1 MSSAERR
8 QSPRVP
14 VSIWVEEY
22 KGEDLYLQQAGNLSV
37 GGVFF
42 ERTIP
47 HPIGTRV
54 KLRFQL
60 PGLAAPIEASGEVVS
75 TRQEAGMG
83 AGIRFV
89 DLPAETERTIRE
101 YVERQIGE
109 QG

>member
-1 MSSAERR
+1 MSPADRR

-54 KLRFQL
+54 RLRFQL
-60 PGLAAPIEASGEVVS
+60 PGRVAPIEAAGEVVS
-75 TRQEAGMG
+75 TRQESGMG

-89 DLPAETERTIRE
+89 DLPPEIEQAIQA
-101 YVERQIGE
+101 YVSQQIVDPT
-109 QG
+109 